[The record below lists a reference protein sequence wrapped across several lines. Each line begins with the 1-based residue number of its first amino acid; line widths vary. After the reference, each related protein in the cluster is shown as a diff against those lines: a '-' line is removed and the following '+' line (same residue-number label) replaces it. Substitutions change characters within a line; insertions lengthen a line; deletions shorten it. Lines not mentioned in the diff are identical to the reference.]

1 MLFCINTSTND
12 SVSVYPNE
20 ANPGVNGYGLKREE
34 RGYAVVEID
43 ISAVGKWAASF
54 DENDELTL
62 TKLIIQLA
70 PSSTNP
76 NKVSINW
83 IAYVPPAAR

>member
-1 MLFCINTSTND
+1 MNTSTND
-12 SVSVYPNE
+12 SVYVCLNE
-20 ANPGVNGYGLKREE
+20 HVAEKSYTIKREE

-43 ISAVGKWAASF
+43 ISAVEKWTTLF
-54 DENDELTL
+54 DENGELTL

-83 IAYVPPAAR
+83 IAYVPPATE